1 MGGEWYI
8 PEREIRGCEGAR
20 TWHTGPSEGASGG
33 DLLSVSGE
41 ALGGD
46 EGGGVVWGADRQS
59 CSTKAKL
66 VSLVMAVENPMY
78 NFKLILNDGI
88 R

>member
-1 MGGEWYI
+1 M
-8 PEREIRGCEGAR
+8 
-20 TWHTGPSEGASGG
+20 
-33 DLLSVSGE
+33 SGE

-46 EGGGVVWGADRQS
+46 EGGGVVWGADCQS

-66 VSLVMAVENPMY
+66 VSLVMAVENPMH

-88 R
+88 G